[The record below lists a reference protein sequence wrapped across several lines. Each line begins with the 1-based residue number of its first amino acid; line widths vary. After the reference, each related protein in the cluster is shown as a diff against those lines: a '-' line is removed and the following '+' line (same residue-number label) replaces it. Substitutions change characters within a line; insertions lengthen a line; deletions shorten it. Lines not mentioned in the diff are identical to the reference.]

1 MNSAFPGRVENHLSC
16 WRRLKIGCGVFLF
29 LETLLS
35 AAGYPSTVLGS
46 PPAEL
51 LHVLRGSS
59 RCVQLC
65 YRTLDMAAS
74 HPKGFTNKNTLGTRK
89 TRLVWNVTN
98 TALFSVCSWQNHPAG
113 LFFPRKCPP
122 AIRHVGTDIQTGFL
136 HSQTDFYFILFIFFS
151 LLSVLDQAHLPL
163 SSIHG
168 RVWTTATCLW
178 ACWNKES
185 AGLPE
190 LELVKPGTSRPAL
203 DKWVIA
209 GRRMIQ
215 G

>member
-136 HSQTDFYFILFIFFS
+136 HSQTDFYFIFLFFLIIKCLRSSTSSASFHPRTGLDHSNMPLS
-151 LLSVLDQAHLPL
+151 LLKQ
-163 SSIHG
+163 
-168 RVWTTATCLW
+168 RVCWSPW
-178 ACWNKES
+178 AG
-185 AGLPE
+185 AGE
-190 LELVKPGTSRPAL
+190 AWHQPACS
-203 DKWVIA
+203 W
-209 GRRMIQ
+209 
-215 G
+215 